1 MKIVIN
7 KCYGGFRLSEV
18 AFNRYKA
25 ESGNT
30 DCRYDGSIIRNDPI
44 LVSIVEE
51 LGEDSWGGFAELS
64 VVDIPD
70 GVEWEVEE
78 YDGKEWIAEVH
89 RTWA

>member
-7 KCYGGFRLSEV
+7 KCYGGFRLSDV
-18 AFNRYKA
+18 ALTRYRQ
-25 ESGNT
+25 ETGINVP
-30 DCRYDGSIIRNDPI
+30 YWEIHRNDPI

-51 LGEDSWGGFAELS
+51 LGEDSWGDEARLG

-70 GVEWEVEE
+70 DVEWNVEE
-78 YDGKEWIAEVH
+78 YDGMEWVAEVH